1 MSDYVEWNPKRH
13 GQKPPYWEPG
23 MPTSVDGLNFSHQP
37 NWAWIAGST
46 YYVPREAV
54 ELPRIEPDPEQTDN
68 LIKRLRDWGPAEG
81 PPEGR
86 TAPDAVAD
94 MREAADRI
102 EALTAELKAAL
113 DREAVE
119 LPRIEPDPEQTDEQR
134 IRTQVIQEIREAVE
148 REAMSD
154 VYNCTIGGGAAQALR
169 IIYAALEKQP

>member
-1 MSDYVEWNPKRH
+1 MSDFVEWNPKRH
-13 GQKPPYWEPG
+13 GQQPPYWEPG

-54 ELPRIEPDPEQTDN
+54 ELPRIEPEPAQTDE
-68 LIKRLRDWGPAEG
+68 LVKRLRDWVPAKG

-102 EALTAELKAAL
+102 EALTAEN
-113 DREAVE
+113 
-119 LPRIEPDPEQTDEQR
+119 
-134 IRTQVIQEIREAVE
+134 E
-148 REAMSD
+148 RLRK
-154 VYNCTIGGGAAQALR
+154 ALR
-169 IIYAALEKQP
+169 VLRDLPIVENDNANTLHLDGATHTGPVVDWLFHFVRKIKEVSDRALEKQP

>member
-1 MSDYVEWNPKRH
+1 MSDFVEWNPKRH
-13 GQKPPYWEPG
+13 GQQPPYWMPG

-54 ELPRIEPDPEQTDN
+54 ELPRIEPE
-68 LIKRLRDWGPAEG
+68 PA
-81 PPEGR
+81 
-86 TAPDAVAD
+86 
-94 MREAADRI
+94 
-102 EALTAELKAAL
+102 
-113 DREAVE
+113 
-119 LPRIEPDPEQTDEQR
+119 QTDEQR
-134 IRTQVIQEIREAVE
+134 IRAQVIQEIRAAVE